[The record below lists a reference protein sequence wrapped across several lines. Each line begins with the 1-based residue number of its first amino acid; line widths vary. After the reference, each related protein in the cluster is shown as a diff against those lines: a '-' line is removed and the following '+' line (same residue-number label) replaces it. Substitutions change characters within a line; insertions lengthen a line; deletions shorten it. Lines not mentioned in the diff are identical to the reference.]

1 MINVNNHIL
10 YIKMD
15 QDWTVV
21 VLKPK
26 HKKVPQSSREKAD
39 APREPKYN
47 AGKNIQKQQ
56 VTSARKIEEK
66 VDDGDLTLPSVTRNL
81 QLQIQQARQ
90 AKKMT
95 QKQLAQAS
103 NLLETVVK
111 SYENGSAIPNS
122 QDLIKMGKV
131 LGVTLKNK

>member
-1 MINVNNHIL
+1 
-10 YIKMD
+10 MD

-26 HKKVPQSSREKAD
+26 QKKVPKSSREKAD

-47 AGKNIQKQQ
+47 SGKNIQKQQ

-66 VDDGDLTLPSVTRNL
+66 VEEGDLTLPSVTRQL

-90 AKKMT
+90 SKNMT
-95 QKQLAQAS
+95 QKQFAHAC
-103 NLLETVVK
+103 NLQETIIK
-111 SYENGSAIPNS
+111 SYENGSAIPNT
-122 QDLIKMGKV
+122 QDLVKMGRV
-131 LGVTLKNK
+131 LGISLKNK